1 MSKIIKRK
9 VGLILPCDGGAMMLF
24 YPPDHDDGYLRKTFH
39 WVPWEVIKSFGIVE
53 GDNVAFKMAESDKED
68 DKLLG
73 VYLKAR
79 CHEPCE
85 LLTAVQPVPTE
96 PKKLNMRERIN
107 LARSAITGLN
117 IRSAKKLFDDAL
129 LAAQAEAKIPAP
141 EGSGNDGEKRVD
153 AGSC

>member
-1 MSKIIKRK
+1 MSKIIKKK
-9 VGLILPCDGGAMMLF
+9 VGIIIPGNGGALLLLH
-24 YPPDHDDGYLRKTFH
+24 PLANNDGDPFKFFHYLSMGEIKAYDIRPND
-39 WVPWEVIKSFGIVE
+39 VISLEVKGPYQHKF
-53 GDNVAFKMAESDKED
+53 
-68 DKLLG
+68 LG
-73 VYLKAR
+73 VDRAER
-79 CHEPCE
+79 NTEPDKCE
-85 LLTAVQPVPTE
+85 AEAQPVPTE

-129 LAAQAEAKIPAP
+129 LAAQEEAKIPAP